1 MIDKLF
7 SAIVT
12 IGEVSVTLGEML
24 VAFINALVQ
33 LIQTAVLLF
42 NPVGIVNDVITGSF
56 MAIKIIV
63 VNVISFFTK
72 TGRTGYNKCKA
83 AGEGLFGF
91 RRNRNSEGKLIGT
104 GPPKNG
110 QCVRPKL
117 FKILLTL
124 VCPPLALFL
133 HMGTSGWFHVIVCTI
148 FTVYF
153 FYFPG
158 LIYTLLHI
166 LC

>member
-24 VAFINALVQ
+24 VALINAVVQ

-72 TGRTGYNKCKA
+72 TGRTGYN
-83 AGEGLFGF
+83 
-91 RRNRNSEGKLIGT
+91 
-104 GPPKNG
+104 
-110 QCVRPKL
+110 
-117 FKILLTL
+117 
-124 VCPPLALFL
+124 
-133 HMGTSGWFHVIVCTI
+133 
-148 FTVYF
+148 
-153 FYFPG
+153 
-158 LIYTLLHI
+158 
-166 LC
+166 